1 MLPLVRFFCIG
12 LVLIAVAHASGSCHR
27 KGAKIVEKGKEE
39 ALQDSLLDTLNV
51 LAQKEDS
58 LRLDTTLLLFFSKGP
73 CFGYC
78 PVYDLEVYLSGRMR
92 YHAKQFT
99 ERAGLYEG
107 KLTNE
112 ELEQLVQR
120 IDRLRFDTMSPRYP
134 KDPNLVI
141 VDLPSTTIE
150 VLYRGKY
157 IRIVDNHSAPPSLK
171 KFEKEVETKLRFHPS
186 LQAVKTAE

>member
-1 MLPLVRFFCIG
+1 MRLFCIAMA
-12 LVLIAVAHASGSCHR
+12 LIALAIASSSCHR
-27 KGAKIVEKGKEE
+27 KGAKMAEKGKEE

-51 LAQKEDS
+51 VAQKEDS
-58 LRLDTTLLLFFSKGP
+58 IRKDTTVLLFFSKGP

-78 PVYDLEVYLSGRMR
+78 PVYDIEVYLSGRLR

-99 ERAGLYEG
+99 ERAGTYEG
-107 KLTNE
+107 KLTDE
-112 ELEQLVQR
+112 ELNQLVQR
-120 IDRLRFDTMSPRYP
+120 IERLRFDTMSPRYP

-186 LQAVKTAE
+186 LQTVKTAE